1 MAATASVEKGCLRA
15 PYLEGFVH
23 SLANRLQAREAVGAS
38 LSQRSP
44 TALQEMEGLG
54 D

>member
-23 SLANRLQAREAVGAS
+23 SLAIGYRQERLLEH
-38 LSQRSP
+38 P
-44 TALQEMEGLG
+44 
-54 D
+54 